1 MNFIEQGGLFDV
13 LVGYYLRG
21 HIDVNLAYSSMLL
34 SYISRFKSLSKLP
47 PGKEKN
53 GLCLAAYRGDVE
65 WDFSQTI
72 DACRDFFGF

>member
-1 MNFIEQGGLFDV
+1 MNFIEQRCLFDV

-34 SYISRFKSLSKLP
+34 SYISRLKSRRKLP

-53 GLCLAAYRGDVE
+53 GL
-65 WDFSQTI
+65 
-72 DACRDFFGF
+72 